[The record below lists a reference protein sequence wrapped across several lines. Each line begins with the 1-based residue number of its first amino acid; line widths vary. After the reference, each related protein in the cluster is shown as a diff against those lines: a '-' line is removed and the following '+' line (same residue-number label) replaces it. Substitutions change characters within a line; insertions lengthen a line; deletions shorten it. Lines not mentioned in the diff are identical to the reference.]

1 MKITNTPEIY
11 TITINAKQP
20 KEINPIIRS
29 FTFRMKIKSCDLT
42 SENPPAPAYTGVDGS
57 SLEVVSVSL
66 FDENDSEIDPT
77 INGDLLSY

>member
-1 MKITNTPEIY
+1 
-11 TITINAKQP
+11 
-20 KEINPIIRS
+20 
-29 FTFRMKIKSCDLT
+29 MKIKSCDLT